1 MEKFCKKCGNK
12 LSSEC
17 KFCTRCGE
25 STQENIT
32 STTNINSNVQNDYM
46 NSHNGTSPT
55 AIASLVC
62 SLVGLFLWGVILGI
76 VGICLGLSA
85 KNHIKIFK
93 NEKGEGLATAGI
105 IIGIVDIVFAII
117 GSITLLSL
125 L

>member
-1 MEKFCKKCGNK
+1 MEKFCKKCGNQ
-12 LSSEC
+12 LNGEY
-17 KFCTRCGE
+17 KFCTKCGE

-32 STTNINSNVQNDYM
+32 TSNNINNNVQNDYM

-62 SLVGLFLWGVILGI
+62 SLVGLFLWGVVLGI
-76 VGICLGLSA
+76 VAICLGLSA

-93 NEKGEGLATAGI
+93 NEKGEGLATAGL
-105 IIGIVDIVFAII
+105 IIGIIDVVFALI

>member
-25 STQENIT
+25 STEDNLT
-32 STTNINSNVQNDYM
+32 SYSNVNDNQQNDYI
-46 NSHNGTSPT
+46 NSHNSTSPT
-55 AIASLVC
+55 AIASFVC
-62 SLVGLFLWGVILGI
+62 SLVGLFLWGVLLGI
-76 VGICLGLSA
+76 SAICLGLSA
-85 KNHIKIFK
+85 KNHMKVFK

-105 IIGIVDIVFAII
+105 IIGIIDIVFAII